1 MKTKPHLVVFL
12 FVLSCSQGGEPDESV
27 PNASI
32 LSIETTDVPGVFAV
46 SGSEGPYTYD
56 CNEGSQGQAL
66 VVDGRWLSARDLPDA
81 QGECRLLA
89 PGMEASAYVSV
100 LPGQLEMQR
109 RRIDP
114 IGDGGLGPWEA
125 RAVESQF
132 ADLLSDPSLEGIAWM
147 TSEGRLQ
154 VLSETGQLEVERVW
168 ASGSVAFRSRLVQGE
183 DPCAQLQ
190 IDGCAK
196 RLLAFFESPE
206 APDALLLAHPEA
218 KAEGQLVRT
227 TGWKQ
232 TVARP
237 PLFVWG
243 QGQGDENLGSVEAVD
258 LALAVAKS
266 LGREMGLGYGQD
278 GALAETYLPR
288 QDGDHV
294 AGLLPEASDR
304 VVVLVIE
311 GLSQTLWQAQRSQL
325 AGLSRLAQEGVVSTG
340 GLLGSISGD
349 QIPMFA
355 SLMTGSRGGHHGLIA
370 NRYWMR
376 GQKRIQPL
384 SMGISGDLEGVQGAS
399 LRRPSQS
406 LFRLF
411 GDSDHWT
418 VALGTA
424 PCLEVETCTASGR
437 GPAADKWRRMPEES
451 AFAALPQAPEWSAGE
466 SSGDWEDSVIM
477 MEYARRLVLGLSHP
491 QRPALMVAGI
501 PGYRRM
507 AERYGSESF
516 QALEMLIA
524 VDSLLASLLDEM
536 STRELNQQVTLV
548 VTADAAVIESDAER
562 PLPSWWAEGEI
573 TSGFRSIKGQL
584 YVDALAMERE
594 VDGGFVTLRI
604 TDADLPGE
612 ALNRVR
618 FTLYNGAGE
627 EQAQHFPNADGS
639 LRFASPSDRE
649 TYGIARLEGF
659 ADLVISN
666 TELRR

>member
-1 MKTKPHLVVFL
+1 MAQTSPRCL
-12 FVLSCSQGGEPDESV
+12 FVCPLLFSRGEPDESG

-154 VLSETGQLEVERVW
+154 VLSETGQLEIERVW

-183 DPCAQLQ
+183 DPCDQLQ

-218 KAEGQLVRT
+218 KAEGQFVRT

-258 LALAVAKS
+258 LALAVAKKPGTGS
-266 LGREMGLGYGQD
+266 GSRLWAGRCTRRDLF
-278 GALAETYLPR
+278 AET
-288 QDGDHV
+288 
-294 AGLLPEASDR
+294 
-304 VVVLVIE
+304 
-311 GLSQTLWQAQRSQL
+311 
-325 AGLSRLAQEGVVSTG
+325 
-340 GLLGSISGD
+340 
-349 QIPMFA
+349 
-355 SLMTGSRGGHHGLIA
+355 
-370 NRYWMR
+370 
-376 GQKRIQPL
+376 
-384 SMGISGDLEGVQGAS
+384 
-399 LRRPSQS
+399 
-406 LFRLF
+406 
-411 GDSDHWT
+411 
-418 VALGTA
+418 
-424 PCLEVETCTASGR
+424 GR
-437 GPAADKWRRMPEES
+437 
-451 AFAALPQAPEWSAGE
+451 
-466 SSGDWEDSVIM
+466 
-477 MEYARRLVLGLSHP
+477 
-491 QRPALMVAGI
+491 
-501 PGYRRM
+501 
-507 AERYGSESF
+507 
-516 QALEMLIA
+516 
-524 VDSLLASLLDEM
+524 
-536 STRELNQQVTLV
+536 
-548 VTADAAVIESDAER
+548 
-562 PLPSWWAEGEI
+562 
-573 TSGFRSIKGQL
+573 
-584 YVDALAMERE
+584 
-594 VDGGFVTLRI
+594 
-604 TDADLPGE
+604 
-612 ALNRVR
+612 
-618 FTLYNGAGE
+618 
-627 EQAQHFPNADGS
+627 
-639 LRFASPSDRE
+639 
-649 TYGIARLEGF
+649 
-659 ADLVISN
+659 
-666 TELRR
+666 